1 MIIHRESF
9 SPAYH
14 LTLEMGAV
22 EIIIQA
28 NHVEC
33 DKLEL
38 FCQLYGAINK
48 FFTRKNK
55 NSNFF
60 SDYYF
65 SILSHE
71 VISNLILFYNPF
83 RNIVNWQFWRCN
95 LIWAKAMNNKKQLAS
110 CKRRD
115 LLQVFWL
122 SKNLQRDSI
131 ENGNRCDLFIVFL
144 WINRLMFFFC
154 IFI

>member
-1 MIIHRESF
+1 MNLFILIVDYTQRVIF
-9 SPAYH
+9 PAYH

-60 SDYYF
+60 SLYYF

-83 RNIVNWQFWRCN
+83 RNIVNWKF
-95 LIWAKAMNNKKQLAS
+95 
-110 CKRRD
+110 
-115 LLQVFWL
+115 
-122 SKNLQRDSI
+122 
-131 ENGNRCDLFIVFL
+131 
-144 WINRLMFFFC
+144 
-154 IFI
+154 